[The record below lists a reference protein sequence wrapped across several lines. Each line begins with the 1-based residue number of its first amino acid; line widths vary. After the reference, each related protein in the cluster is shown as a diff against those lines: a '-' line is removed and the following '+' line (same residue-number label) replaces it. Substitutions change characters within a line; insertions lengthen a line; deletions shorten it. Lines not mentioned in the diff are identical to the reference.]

1 MSRPAVEPRLAV
13 AGLPD
18 EMGALARA
26 RFTDGLAV
34 LSSGEES
41 FVSRGA
47 PRTVFSLFF
56 Q

>member
-1 MSRPAVEPRLAV
+1 MEPRLAV

-18 EMGALARA
+18 EMSSLART

-34 LSSGEES
+34 LSFGEES
-41 FVSRGA
+41 SVARGA
-47 PRTVFSLFF
+47 PCTVFSLFF

>member
-1 MSRPAVEPRLAV
+1 MEPCLAV

-18 EMGALARA
+18 EMGSLARA

-34 LSSGEES
+34 LSSGAES
-41 FVSRGA
+41 SVSRGA
-47 PRTVFSLFF
+47 QCTVFSLFF